1 MKRQLVLRV
10 ESEEKE
16 EYVWEIKNNNIWSS
30 ILYSLFDATKSVTN
44 KVKKE
49 ILLNTS
55 DEIPH
60 SVAVKIESY
69 TESDDIDRIYATE
82 LIRWAFSSLTCNLNY
97 EELESIY
104 QKVKEDSDAQMAM
117 IAYCWEKKKV
127 RMLKKFAS
135 EGINEKVRYEAASY
149 FEE

>member
-10 ESEEKE
+10 ESEKE
-16 EYVWEIKNNNIWSS
+16 EEYTLEIKDDTVWDS
-30 ILYSLFDATKSVTN
+30 ILYSLFDASNSVTN

-49 ILLNTS
+49 IVLNTS
-55 DEIPH
+55 DPAL
-60 SVAVKIESY
+60 VC
-69 TESDDIDRIYATE
+69 
-82 LIRWAFSSLTCNLNY
+82 WAFSRLTCNLNY

-104 QKVKEDSDAQMAM
+104 QKVKEDSDAQMSM

-127 RMLKKFAS
+127 RMLKRFAS
-135 EGINEKVRYEAASY
+135 EGINEKVRYEAASF